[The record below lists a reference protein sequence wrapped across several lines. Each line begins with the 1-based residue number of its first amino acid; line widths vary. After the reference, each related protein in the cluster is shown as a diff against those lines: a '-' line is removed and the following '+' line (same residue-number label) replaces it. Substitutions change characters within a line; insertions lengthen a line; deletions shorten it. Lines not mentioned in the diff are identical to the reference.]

1 MTFSI
6 YAFQNSDSNN
16 FQSCILLAGTYL
28 KSYLVLIYK
37 PEEKEWKQ
45 RNRRRTRREAEGCL
59 SSLALRDATSISPSA
74 PERLPVVW
82 LPNGSQRRHVQH
94 LLFYQVHSS
103 VHWLPGS
110 LKEVSSQMLLSR
122 SSGSMSSSV
131 PRSGLLVRLPLMLL
145 LCF

>member
-45 RNRRRTRREAEGCL
+45 RNRRRKRREAEGCL